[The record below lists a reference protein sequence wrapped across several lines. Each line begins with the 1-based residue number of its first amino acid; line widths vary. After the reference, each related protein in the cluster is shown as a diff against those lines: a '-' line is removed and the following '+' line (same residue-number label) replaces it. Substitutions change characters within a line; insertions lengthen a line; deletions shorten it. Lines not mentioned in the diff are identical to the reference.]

1 MLQQKGP
8 CITIY
13 HRKIMRH
20 IPTYLLMC
28 VLLQQEGNM
37 NDDPYDQVLQALT
50 QAEISRRSAFDE
62 SMRRRK
68 AEKVAMDA
76 ICKVTV

>member
-1 MLQQKGP
+1 MF
-8 CITIY
+8 
-13 HRKIMRH
+13 
-20 IPTYLLMC
+20 
-28 VLLQQEGNM
+28 LLQQESNR

-50 QAEISRRSAFDE
+50 QAEISRRDAFDE

-76 ICKVTV
+76 ICKVIV